1 MNRSTKRF
9 MKEQDGGIAVSVWI
23 ASLVMMIGLIS
34 SAYLHPAW
42 LLLAAGVSW
51 ALVACIPLPYRKY
64 VACYSL
70 ITILAGLFFY
80 GYENLHTSEVKPLAQ
95 KEQRIWIEGVIDS
108 PVKRDG
114 DVARFFVT
122 ITSWGENQS
131 DQNEHQSLEKIA
143 LRVKLGSFQEA
154 SQIEQWRR
162 GSVIVAPIQLSL
174 PASARNPHAFDY
186 ASYLYWQGV
195 HVTGETNYQAVD
207 MTPVFSVTAS
217 FQEWQ
222 DSGAKRIEAL
232 FTDPEIAGYMKS
244 LLLGLGQEVNPELA
258 SMYSNLGLS
267 HILAISG
274 LHVTMVSSMFM
285 WCLERI
291 GIRRRLA
298 FVVTILF
305 LIGYVLL
312 VGASA
317 SAIRS
322 GLMGSV
328 GLLCQVFGKRLDGK
342 DVWAGAL
349 ILMLVVNPYQLW
361 HVGFQLSFAVTLGL
375 IIYVPY
381 SLQVFVRVPVW
392 IRSLVAVTLS
402 AQLVSFP
409 FLIYHFH
416 LFSPVSWLVNLVVT
430 PILSAIALPFGYI
443 AVVLDFVHPF
453 LAVIPVWVSTAMLK
467 WIHLPLFAIEK
478 MSLPFTYWPHPSWWW
493 LVLYTCFLGTLPILW
508 KIGYHRKRD
517 IMLTFVIFILFIV
530 AARQPFS
537 GVEEVRIT
545 FLDVGQ
551 GDSIVVEIGD
561 QKVYLMDAGGTMQF
575 PAAEPWMEK
584 RDPFEVGK
592 DVVLPFLMARGIEK
606 IDRVIMT
613 HGDLDHIGGL
623 KSLISHFSFG
633 EVLVNGTAPS
643 KLEGEIVQL
652 FRQEGV
658 PILTGL
664 PGQSWSD
671 GPGIEWKWLH
681 PGESTFSGNDASV
694 VLQLTAF
701 NKTVLFT
708 GDIEKDG
715 ESQLVQNGLTSVDV
729 LKVAHHGSNTSS
741 NEELLAVTAP
751 KVAVISAGVKNRYG
765 HPSSEVLHRLKKS
778 GSVVYRTDVHGAIT
792 LVITP
797 AGLYWQAQ
805 ILDT

>member
-1 MNRSTKRF
+1 
-9 MKEQDGGIAVSVWI
+9 
-23 ASLVMMIGLIS
+23 MMIGLIL

-42 LLLAAGVSW
+42 LLLTAGVSW
-51 ALVACIPLPYRKY
+51 ALVACIPVTYRKY
-64 VACYSL
+64 LACYSL
-70 ITILAGLFFY
+70 IFILAGLYFY
-80 GYENLHTSEVKPLAQ
+80 GYEILHSSVLKPFA
-95 KEQRIWIEGVIDS
+95 EREETVWIEGVIDS

-122 ITSWGENQS
+122 ITSWGGDHSNQNQHS
-131 DQNEHQSLEKIA
+131 SLEKIA
-143 LRVKLGSFQEA
+143 LRVKLASYDEA
-154 SQIEQWRR
+154 VDIEQWRR
-162 GSVIVAPIQLSL
+162 GSVVVAPIRLSL
-174 PASARNPHAFDY
+174 PATARNPHSFDY
-186 ASYLYWQGV
+186 AKYLFWQGV
-195 HVTGETNYQAVD
+195 HVTGESSFQAIEI
-207 MTPVFSVTAS
+207 TPAFSVWAS

-222 DSGAKRIEAL
+222 DTGAKRIEKL
-232 FTDPEIAGYMKS
+232 YQDPETAGYMKS
-244 LLLGLGQEVNPELA
+244 LLLGLGQEVTPELA

-274 LHVTMVSSMFM
+274 LHVTLVSSMFM

-291 GIRRRLA
+291 GVRRRLA

-342 DVWAGAL
+342 DVWAGSL
-349 ILMLVVNPYQLW
+349 IIMLIVNPYQLW

-375 IIYVPY
+375 IIFVPY
-381 SLQVFVRVPVW
+381 SLLVFVRVPIW
-392 IRSLVAVTLS
+392 IRTLVAVTVS

-416 LFSPVSWLVNLVVT
+416 MFSPVSWLVNLVVT
-430 PILSAIALPFGYI
+430 PILSAAALPLGYI

-453 LAVIPVWVSTAMLK
+453 LAVIPVWISTAILR
-467 WIHLPLFAIEK
+467 WIHLPLFSIE
-478 MSLPFTYWPHPSWWW
+478 SIRLPFTYWPHPSWWW
-493 LVLYTCFLGTLPILW
+493 LVLYTCFLGVLPISW
-508 KIGYHRKRD
+508 KLGYHRKRD
-517 IMLTFVIFILFIV
+517 TIIAFAIFLALVV
-530 AARQPFS
+530 AARQPFA
-537 GVEEVRIT
+537 GVNEVRIT

-561 QKVYLMDAGGTMQF
+561 QKVYLMDAGGTMRF

-623 KSLISHFSFG
+623 KALVPHFSFG
-633 EVLVNGTAPS
+633 EVFVNGTAPS
-643 KLEGEIVQL
+643 NLEGEIVQL
-652 FRQEGV
+652 FQQEGV

-671 GPGIEWKWLH
+671 GPSIEWKWLH

-715 ESQLVQNGLTSVDV
+715 ENQLVQNGLTSVDV
-729 LKVAHHGSNTSS
+729 LKVAHHGSKTSS
-741 NEELLAVTAP
+741 TQELLAITAP

-765 HPSSEVLHRLKKS
+765 HPSQEVLHRLEKS
-778 GSVVYRTDVHGAIT
+778 GSVVYRTDAQGAIT

-797 AGLYWQAQ
+797 AGLFWQTQ
-805 ILDT
+805 LLDT